1 MQLKD
6 ARSISPQGQEA
17 LRKRAVRAVLNGMKQ
32 TAAACTFSVARGTVA
47 LWMHQYRQG
56 GEAALERRPQGRPPA
71 PRLQGERQTAV
82 MALIERYCPDQLG
95 LSSSLWT
102 REMVGALIKKRFGLA
117 LSVWTVGRYLRRWGL
132 TPQKPARRAYEQDP
146 EGVRHWLEVEY
157 PEIQKQAKAEGAEIH
172 WGDEMG
178 VRSDHQAGRTWS
190 RKGEDASGPGH
201 RPALPVQHHLSVD
214 QPGHPEI
221 SGIPGKLQWRSVY
234 RLSAP
239 PGPGP
244 REEGLSYCRPPPSAH
259 FQEGAMVG
267 GAPPR
272 RDSAGLP
279 TPL

>member
-17 LRKRAVRAVLNGMKQ
+17 LRQRAVRAVLNGMKQ

-47 LWMHQYRQG
+47 RWMHQYRQG

-71 PRLQGERQTAV
+71 PRLQGEQQTAV

-146 EGVRHWLEVEY
+146 EAVRHWLEVEY
-157 PEIQKQAKAEGAEIH
+157 PEVRKQAKAEG
-172 WGDEMG
+172 
-178 VRSDHQAGRTWS
+178 
-190 RKGEDASGPGH
+190 
-201 RPALPVQHHLSVD
+201 
-214 QPGHPEI
+214 
-221 SGIPGKLQWRSVY
+221 
-234 RLSAP
+234 
-239 PGPGP
+239 
-244 REEGLSYCRPPPSAH
+244 
-259 FQEGAMVG
+259 
-267 GAPPR
+267 PPR
-272 RDSAGLP
+272 RAPRSTGAMRWGCARTTRQVAPGAGKGRRQWSRAQASASGA
-279 TPL
+279 TSSQR